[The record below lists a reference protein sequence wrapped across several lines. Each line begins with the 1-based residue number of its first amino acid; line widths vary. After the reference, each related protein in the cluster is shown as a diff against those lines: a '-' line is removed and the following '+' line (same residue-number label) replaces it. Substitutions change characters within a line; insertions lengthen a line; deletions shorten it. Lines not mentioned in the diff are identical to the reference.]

1 MKGTRAWLPGL
12 VAAINGAGFIG
23 YLVWLAS
30 RGRRLFFEPQGVIYL
45 LPCIAFFFVFVC
57 LGTRKPPVPSA
68 TSEPNLHAPTS
79 NNPPPPT

>member
-1 MKGTRAWLPGL
+1 MNGPRAWLPGL
-12 VAAINGAGFIG
+12 VAAVNGAGFIG

-57 LGTRKPPVPSA
+57 LATRKPPAPSA
-68 TSEPNLHAPTS
+68 TSEPNLQGRTS
-79 NNPPPPT
+79 PPP